1 MEKCYAQ
8 AGNDIRNW
16 LTKNV
21 LNVPWE
27 QAIASSL

>member
-1 MEKCYAQ
+1 MEKCYAR